1 MNKIIDAFAFYNEV
15 DMLEYRLE
23 TLYDVVDKFII
34 VEATMTHSGLEK
46 PLNFELNKERYKK
59 YLDKIHYVVNT
70 KLPRSGVMET
80 AVTPWHAN
88 KRVDGLYY
96 RTNYN
101 VMREYTHID
110 SLKEPLLYLD
120 IDDNDIVLFM
130 APDEVPCPRMLHTF
144 RENGHHLINDGL
156 ILELTQYFYDHEHFQ
171 EIKGGDE
178 KGVYGEDWRL
188 DYWHLSHA
196 ISYGGLKKMFDNDY
210 TIYDIR
216 SMDWTRFRNSGWHLS
231 WFEEDLADKMKSIV
245 HPNFLL
251 EEDMMRNIKER
262 KPMSMEDPWNNI
274 RLTKVKP
281 QDNNFPIANW
291 EFWERKFKERE
302 KQ

>member
-59 YLDKIHYVVNT
+59 YLDKVHYVVNN
-70 KLPRSGVMET
+70 KLQRSGHLKSS
-80 AVTPWHAN
+80 VTPFHAN
-88 KRVDGLYY
+88 VRVENLYY

-101 VMREYTHID
+101 IMREYTHID

-130 APDEVPCPRMLHTF
+130 APDEVPCPNILHSF
-144 RENGHHLINDGL
+144 RENGHELINDGL

-171 EIKGGDE
+171 EIKDD
-178 KGVYGEDWRL
+178 GEDWRL
-188 DYWHLSHA
+188 DYWHMAHA
-196 ISYGGLKKMFDNDY
+196 ISYGSLKKMFDNDY
-210 TIYDIR
+210 TIYDMR
-216 SMDWTRFRNSGWHLS
+216 SMDWTRLVNAGWHLS
-231 WFEEDLADKMKSIV
+231 WFEEDIVDKMKSIV
-245 HPNFLL
+245 HPHFLL
-251 EEDMMRNIKER
+251 EEDMKKRQKER
-262 KPMSMEDPWNNI
+262 KPMSMEDTWNSI

-291 EFWERKFKERE
+291 LFWERKFKERK